1 MRVAM
6 MMAVLIVRASAQTPA
21 VTIKVLEGNGAINNI
36 ARRTAYPPVVQVLDG
51 SGQPLAQVLVTFVVP
66 AVGAGGRFGDS
77 GTVLNVVTDSEG
89 KATARGLVPN
99 NVAGSFEI
107 RVTAAYRGQT
117 ARATITQTN
126 ASPIKSSSNNTRK
139 LLVIG
144 LIAGGAAGGLLA
156 ATSGGGGES
165 GPAARPPAAEP
176 PRGVVTPGQP
186 GFGPP
191 Q

>member
-6 MMAVLIVRASAQTPA
+6 MMAVLIVAASAQTPA

-36 ARRTAYPPVVQVLDG
+36 ARRTAYPPVVQVLD
-51 SGQPLAQVLVTFVVP
+51 SSNQPLAQVPVTFVVP

-89 KATARGLVPN
+89 KAAARGLVPN

-117 ARATITQTN
+117 ARVTITQTN
-126 ASPIKSSSNNTRK
+126 AAPVKASSGNTRK

-156 ATSGGGGES
+156 ATSGGSDS